1 MTLHLSSKQFHAHN
15 QTAVS
20 AIMSQA
26 VCFYVNHTFW
36 TSWPSPCFCL
46 VSSLQSKLV
55 MPLCPWEQ
63 DAYWS
68 LKCFVFQSWKA
79 KVEGTSMF
87 LLKTWGNHANTHH
100 SHSCCNYHISNI
112 SSDLGMS
119 LMVQHCVQPLTVDY
133 EYWVNRSLLLTSDWL
148 HLFGMS
154 GLLLSTTTTFFM
166 SSNVGSAGTAS
177 W

>member
-1 MTLHLSSKQFHAHN
+1 MLPEIQGWTSNDLHYNCQVNSSMLTTRLLCQLLCLKLSVFMW
-15 QTAVS
+15 T
-20 AIMSQA
+20 IL
-26 VCFYVNHTFW
+26 FW

-63 DAYWS
+63 DVYWS

-79 KVEGTSMF
+79 KAKGTSRF

-112 SSDLGMS
+112 SGDLGMS
-119 LMVQHCVQPLTVDY
+119 LMAQHC
-133 EYWVNRSLLLTSDWL
+133 
-148 HLFGMS
+148 MC
-154 GLLLSTTTTFFM
+154 
-166 SSNVGSAGTAS
+166 TAPHGRL
-177 W
+177 WILG